1 MLPLESKL
9 VEDMKEAMKA
19 RDQVRLDVVRAIKSA
34 LKYKF
39 VEKEQKDLT
48 EEEAFQVL
56 GTLMK
61 QRKEAAESFQTAGRT
76 DLAQKEQREVEIIN
90 AFLPKQLSADEIK
103 VLIQDAIKASGS
115 TSIKDLGKVMKEL
128 KPKISGKAD
137 NKLVTDLIKSQLPA

>member
-76 DLAQKEQREVEIIN
+76 DLAQKEQREVEIIT
-90 AFLPKQLSADEIK
+90 AYLPKQLSADEIK